1 MPISL
6 SETELDYDHQK
17 VNLPVSSRVAE
28 LLKEIRKFQEITE
41 ILGFEGEYSTGELEV
56 KF

>member
-17 VNLPVSSRVAE
+17 VNLPVTPVAE
-28 LLKEIRKFQEITE
+28 LLKEIRKFQENH
-41 ILGFEGEYSTGELEV
+41 
-56 KF
+56 